1 MRKNPLHKRLL
12 REMKTELGKY
22 IVIFILLVTTI
33 GFVSGFLVADNSML
47 LAYNDGFQ
55 KYNIEDGHFVTEKKM
70 NRAQLKCFMPKSRW
84 TMAVPCGSIRREIKS
99 MVCA

>member
-1 MRKNPLHKRLL
+1 
-12 REMKTELGKY
+12 MKTEIGKY

-47 LAYNDGFQ
+47 LAYNEGFQ

-70 NRAQLKCFMPKSRW
+70 NRAQLKSVAASGNTLYEMFYADGKAIPKISRKLANKIP
-84 TMAVPCGSIRREIKS
+84 TSSTI
-99 MVCA
+99 